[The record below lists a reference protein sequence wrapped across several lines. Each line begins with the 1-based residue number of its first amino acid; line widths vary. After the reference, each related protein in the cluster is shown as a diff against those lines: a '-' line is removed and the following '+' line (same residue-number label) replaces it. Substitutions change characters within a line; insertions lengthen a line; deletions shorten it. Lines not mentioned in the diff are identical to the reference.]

1 MSKTK
6 LLIKEAI
13 LATMTGKTDSGF
25 EFVDGKRNS
34 QMFIEFEV
42 NKVITCVVDEINHN
56 VINIETRE
64 VFPLLE
70 KDDQGRIQNDQLIT
84 LTNSNVV
91 ALRLM
96 EKDWSK
102 MSLLYRLSLESRSKK
117 VYDEYLKG
125 RQGKTLK
132 K

>member
-6 LLIKEAI
+6 ILIKEAI

-25 EFVDGKRNS
+25 EISGGKQKNKI
-34 QMFIEFEV
+34 FIEFEV
-42 NKVITCVVDEINHN
+42 HKVITCVVDEINHN

-64 VFPLLE
+64 VFPLIE

-84 LTNSNVV
+84 LSNSDVV

-96 EKDWSK
+96 DKDWSK
-102 MSLLYRLSLESRSKK
+102 MSLLYRLSLENRSKK
-117 VYDEYLKG
+117 VYDEYLKEY
-125 RQGKTLK
+125 QGKTLK